1 MGAEGSDPL
10 CGQCCTAKT
19 YTYELDEGRP
29 INQPFVNNERLQENA
44 DKIVR
49 LQAIV
54 KAMQTRVKYIKR
66 RDQVRKRSTH
76 FFVTD

>member
-10 CGQCCTAKT
+10 SQCCCAKP
-19 YTYELDEGRP
+19 YNYEIDEGRT
-29 INQPFVNNERLQENA
+29 INQPFTANERLMEGK
-44 DKIVR
+44 DKIIR

-54 KAMQTRVKYIKR
+54 KSVQTRLKYIKR